1 MTLSLSIMDKPL
13 ENIKGCIF
21 DLDGVLVDTAV
32 FHFLSWGRLAK
43 ELGFELSE
51 EADEELKGVSRV
63 RALEIVL
70 SKGGIEV
77 SEERKL
83 ELAALKNS
91 WYVEYVKDMQ
101 PGDILPGVRELLE
114 YLVGLNIPIAV
125 ASASK
130 NAPTI
135 LAQTDLEKYFIT
147 IVDGNRTQKA
157 KPNPE
162 VFLTAAQDLGLN
174 PEDCVVFEDAIAGI
188 EGALAAN
195 MMAIGI
201 GNPQILNSAH
211 QVYPSIAAFDPQIFS
226 FSQISNT

>member
-1 MTLSLSIMDKPL
+1 MDEPL

-32 FHFLSWGRLAK
+32 FHFQSWTRLAK
-43 ELGFELSE
+43 ELGFVLQDKT
-51 EADEELKGVSRV
+51 DEELKGVSRM

-70 SKGGIEV
+70 SKGKIEA

-83 ELAALKNS
+83 ELATLKNS
-91 WYVEYVKDMQ
+91 WYVEFIKDMKA
-101 PGDILPGVRELLE
+101 GDILPGVRELLE
-114 YLVGLNIPIAV
+114 HLVGLGIPLAV

-135 LAQTDLEKYFIT
+135 LAQTDLEKYFVT

-162 VFLTAAQDLGLN
+162 VFLTAASGLGLA
-174 PEDCVVFEDAIAGI
+174 PEHCVVFEDAIAGI

-201 GNPQILNSAH
+201 GDSQILNAAH
-211 QVYPSIAAFDPQIFS
+211 LVYPSIAAFDPQIFS